1 MIAGPGDET
10 PGAGHRGR
18 LRASHADRDEMV
30 EVLKA
35 AFVQGRLTQ
44 DEFDQRLDR
53 VLASRTYAD
62 LAALTA
68 DIPPALIRAQPPREP
83 VHPPAA
89 ITPVRITEDKKVIR
103 TWAGV
108 TCVLPALVVAMA
120 AMESGQPVV
129 VGLVVALVFACL
141 VGLPVSGLVLL
152 HSRYE
157 KRSGHGIG

>member
-1 MIAGPGDET
+1 VIAGPGDET

-68 DIPPALIRAQPPREP
+68 DIPPALIRAQPPKSA
-83 VHPPAA
+83 HPPAA
-89 ITPVRITEDKKVIR
+89 ITPMRITEDKKVIR

-152 HSRYE
+152 NSRYE